1 MLSTILSGI
10 VLGAVYTLAA
20 IGLSLQWGVLKNLN
34 FSHGACITTGAY
46 LMWAALGMDLGYF
59 AGFVVM
65 VFLMFFIGI
74 AIEQA
79 TIRPFFGKAGVEVNI
94 FISTVVLSS
103 IIAQVLF
110 LVFGGKDKDL
120 APAIPGVAGF
130 GFFSTT
136 NHKLFI
142 LLLAPTILLLMWIVL
157 NKTFIGRAIQAVS
170 QDPMG
175 ALLIGINTH
184 RVYAITVGVA
194 TALAGISGVLLGP
207 IYFLYPHMGDGP
219 MTKAFIIVILG
230 GMGNLKGTIVAAF
243 IIALLEVV
251 IGLLF
256 GINWAPMAVF
266 FVMITILIF
275 RPEGLFGL
283 SMRKG

>member
-1 MLSTILSGI
+1 MLSTILSGF
-10 VLGAVYTLAA
+10 VLGAIYTLAA

-46 LMWAALGMDLGYF
+46 IMWFALGAKLGYLP
-59 AGFVVM
+59 AFV
-65 VFLMFFIGI
+65 LMTVIMFIIGI
-74 AIEQA
+74 GIERA

-94 FISTVVLSS
+94 FIATVVLSS
-103 IIAQVLF
+103 IMAQAIL
-110 LVFGGKDKDL
+110 LIFGGKDKPL
-120 APAIPGVAGF
+120 SPAIHGIATF

-142 LLLAPTILLLMWIVL
+142 LLLAPVILLLMWIVL
-157 NKTFIGRAIQAVS
+157 NKTYIGRAIQAVS
-170 QDPMG
+170 QDQLG
-175 ALLIGINTH
+175 ALLIGINTN
-184 RVYAITVGVA
+184 RVYAVTVGVA

-230 GMGNLKGTIVAAF
+230 GIGNLKGTIVAAF
-243 IIALLEVV
+243 LVAMLEVV
-251 IGLLF
+251 IGLFF

-266 FVMITILIF
+266 GVMIGILIF

-283 SMRKG
+283 RLRRG